1 MSDEVLSARYVL
13 EYTYTRS
20 VGPIIGQFLQGLR
33 EGRIQGA
40 RTKSGRVIVP
50 PTEYDPFSGE
60 EIQELVD
67 VGTSGVVK
75 TWAWIDEPRATNPL
89 QKPFAWALVQLDGA
103 DTALL
108 HAVDVADATRM
119 KTGMRVRARWAE
131 ERSGRIQDISCFE
144 PETP

>member
-20 VGPIIGQFLQGLR
+20 VGPVIGSFLEGLR

-40 RTKSGRVIVP
+40 RTKTGRVIVP
-50 PTEYDPFSGE
+50 PAEYDPLTGE
-60 EIQELVD
+60 DIVELVP

-75 TWAWIDEPRATNPL
+75 TWCWVDAPRPTNPL
-89 QKPFAWALVQLDGA
+89 QRPFAWVLVQLDGA

-108 HAVDVADATRM
+108 HALDAAGPEYV

-144 PETP
+144 PEGS